1 MEAPELGTGPGR
13 AGAEA
18 AEEHKPFHARAG
30 GGLAAAE
37 QDRPHVRGRGRRGH
51 AGGVLCRRT
60 PLSALLPGRGRLCP
74 LGDVLEGR
82 PRLCAREE
90 TGSRTVTCPR
100 SPRKLV
106 TARSGTVVIVLIH
119 PHCRVKFLGV

>member
-1 MEAPELGTGPGR
+1 MEAPELGPGPGR

-74 LGDVLEGR
+74 LGDVVLEWCS
-82 PRLCAREE
+82 RLSVRVG
-90 TGSRTVTCPR
+90 TGSRKVTCPR
-100 SPRKLV
+100 SPKKLV
-106 TARSGTVVIVLIH
+106 TKLEVELE
-119 PHCRVKFLGV
+119 